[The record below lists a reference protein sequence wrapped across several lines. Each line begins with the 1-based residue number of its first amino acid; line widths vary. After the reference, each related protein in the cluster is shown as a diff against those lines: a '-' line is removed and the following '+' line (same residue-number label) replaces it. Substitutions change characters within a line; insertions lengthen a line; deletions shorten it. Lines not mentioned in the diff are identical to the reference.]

1 MSSTKDLAERVLKI
15 IESIDSKDKDP
26 LEFRLSKTYQEL
38 RDLTADVD
46 SRIDIDV
53 MLNEV
58 LSTKISRIQELARV
72 LAAPEL
78 YVSRLEGMNIR
89 ELGKLICYRHP
100 VKLTRLEHSE
110 LTQSME
116 RITQL
121 HEAMT
126 KERAADQVPEMSG
139 LPNDYVFAT
148 EDAIFLEDL
157 AAFAKDI
164 PMNELLP
171 IDDIISDDEFEVF
184 LKKFLYVVVLISKGV
199 LIYDKEIRVVEKVR
213 SSF

>member
-58 LSTKISRIQELARV
+58 LSAKVSRIQELARV

-78 YVSRLEGMNIR
+78 YVSRLEGLNLR
-89 ELGKLICYRHP
+89 QLGKLMCYRHP

-110 LTQSME
+110 LAQSME

-126 KERAADQVPEMSG
+126 KERAADQIPEMSG
-139 LPNDYVFAT
+139 LPDDYVFAT

-157 AAFAKDI
+157 EAFAEEI
-164 PMNELLP
+164 PPNEP
-171 IDDIISDDEFEVF
+171 ILIDTLIIDEEFDVF
-184 LKKFLYVVVLISKGV
+184 LKRFLFVVVLISRGI
-199 LIYDKEIRVVEKVR
+199 LTYDKETRVVVKV
-213 SSF
+213 SDTF